1 MEQVDTNIHQGSD
14 EWKALLS
21 KTIGSS
27 DAAVI
32 MGVSPYKTRYQ
43 LWSEMVSCQRQEI
56 DNPAMAYGR
65 KNEPFARQLFE
76 EYIGCTMLTPV
87 LLHPLDHRIRASYD
101 GMNLEKTIAC
111 EIKCCNL
118 DEFNLVE
125 KGVVPARYVPQLQ
138 HLMMVASLKKIYY
151 VAFHGGEISVVE
163 VESDE
168 HYIDRLFFEEQKFL
182 AMVEIL
188 EAPELCDKDYV
199 ERDEDLW
206 KVCATKWKIVN
217 RQLKGLEDEEQS
229 LRKVLIGLS
238 MGQSS
243 KGAGIQ
249 VVRSMRKGSVDYEKM
264 IKKENLDLEIYR
276 RPSVETWRIS
286 ESRR

>member
-1 MEQVDTNIHQGSD
+1 ME
-14 EWKALLS
+14 
-21 KTIGSS
+21 
-27 DAAVI
+27 
-32 MGVSPYKTRYQ
+32 TRG
-43 LWSEMVSCQRQEI
+43 LR
-56 DNPAMAYGR
+56 
-65 KNEPFARQLFE
+65 ARW
-76 EYIGCTMLTPV
+76 MLTAGRPEC
-87 LLHPLDHRIRASYD
+87 
-101 GMNLEKTIAC
+101 M
-111 EIKCCNL
+111 
-118 DEFNLVE
+118 
-125 KGVVPARYVPQLQ
+125 
-138 HLMMVASLKKIYY
+138 
-151 VAFHGGEISVVE
+151 
-163 VESDE
+163 
-168 HYIDRLFFEEQKFL
+168 